1 MKYLLVEVLGSGPE
15 HELLVDLLVEFGAAV
30 LQLSAA
36 CLQPGVRALK
46 KQGENR
52 VSFIRNTLLS
62 CTVFP
67 THYSKPSL

>member
-1 MKYLLVEVLGSGPE
+1 MEYLLVEVLGSGPE

-46 KQGENR
+46 KTRG
-52 VSFIRNTLLS
+52 
-62 CTVFP
+62 
-67 THYSKPSL
+67 K